1 MDEKHTQ
8 QFAQNSSERASLVP
22 SEDLDFLS
30 LLASVQSYETNQ
42 AEANQAETSQ
52 AEANNAEFSQAE
64 TNHTE
69 NNQAEANQP
78 ENATAEA
85 KSNEEKHRHHLWHRL
100 SANQKDNKSK
110 DSKSK
115 DAKNKDNKGKD
126 TQSSANSA
134 PHFTPLPS
142 APKPTDFGIFDT
154 RDGQIFD
161 SAMRLRL
168 HTLIATCL
176 MNGICDSRID
186 AFMHLLQWPDFP
198 KIVIIAGTFG
208 KEITPDDGP
217 NRKPAPVAP
226 ADNTDALRR
235 NIWPQLGSC
244 NAYDA
249 IVERVQ
255 SSALQRI
262 SKAWQATKSFAKT
275 TNNSAALNTNDS
287 ATFAT
292 PSHIILLAVRQEPTE
307 QALEKICSVFAPSKK
322 PICVSSLVEGVSEI
336 SSELTATLASI
347 AVAPAVKHL
356 PHIIH
361 TDDVLPERALIGD
374 STAFNTLYNKVYQS
388 LAPYSNDD
396 PTLETIDMF
405 LRFGGALDQTAHEL
419 NVHPN
424 TVRYRL
430 RKVAQTTGWDATDP
444 RAAYVLQTAI
454 TIGRIRDSH

>member
-42 AEANQAETSQ
+42 PKT
-52 AEANNAEFSQAE
+52 
-64 TNHTE
+64 
-69 NNQAEANQP
+69 NQP
-78 ENATAEA
+78 ETNQPETNKSETNQTATNQTENAIAET

-100 SANQKDNKSK
+100 SANQNKDNKSK
-110 DSKSK
+110 D
-115 DAKNKDNKGKD
+115 AKVKD

-142 APKPTDFGIFDT
+142 APKSTDFGIFDT

-176 MNGICDSRID
+176 MNGICDSRIN

-275 TNNSAALNTNDS
+275 TNNSAALNTNNS

-292 PSHIILLAVRQEPTE
+292 PSHIILLAVREEPSE

-356 PHIIH
+356 PQIIH

>member
-42 AEANQAETSQ
+42 PKT
-52 AEANNAEFSQAE
+52 
-64 TNHTE
+64 
-69 NNQAEANQP
+69 NQP
-78 ENATAEA
+78 ETNQPETNKSETNQTATNQTENAIAET

-100 SANQKDNKSK
+100 SANQNKDNKSK
-110 DSKSK
+110 D
-115 DAKNKDNKGKD
+115 AKVKD

-142 APKPTDFGIFDT
+142 APKSTDFGIFDT

-176 MNGICDSRID
+176 MNGICDSRIN

-275 TNNSAALNTNDS
+275 TNNSAALNTNNS

-292 PSHIILLAVRQEPTE
+292 PSHIILLAVREEPSE

-347 AVAPAVKHL
+347 AVAPAIKHL
-356 PHIIH
+356 PQVIH

-388 LAPYSNDD
+388 LAPYSSDD

>member
-22 SEDLDFLS
+22 SEDFDFLS
-30 LLASVQSYETNQ
+30 LLAGVQSYETNQ
-42 AEANQAETSQ
+42 PKT
-52 AEANNAEFSQAE
+52 
-64 TNHTE
+64 
-69 NNQAEANQP
+69 NQP
-78 ENATAEA
+78 ETNKSETNQTETNQTENAIAET

-100 SANQKDNKSK
+100 SANQNKDNKSK
-110 DSKSK
+110 D
-115 DAKNKDNKGKD
+115 AKVKD

-142 APKPTDFGIFDT
+142 APKSTDFGIFDT

-287 ATFAT
+287 ASFAT
-292 PSHIILLAVRQEPTE
+292 PSHIILLAVRQEPSE

-356 PHIIH
+356 PQIIH

>member
-30 LLASVQSYETNQ
+30 LLASVQSYETNK
-42 AEANQAETSQ
+42 AEA
-52 AEANNAEFSQAE
+52 SQAE
-64 TNHTE
+64 TNKAEFSQTETNQTETNQTE
-69 NNQAEANQP
+69 NAIAE
-78 ENATAEA
+78 T

-100 SANQKDNKSK
+100 SANQNKDNKSK
-110 DSKSK
+110 D
-115 DAKNKDNKGKD
+115 AKVKD
-126 TQSSANSA
+126 TQSSTNSA

-142 APKPTDFGIFDT
+142 APKSTDFGIFDT

-176 MNGICDSRID
+176 MNGICDSRIN
-186 AFMHLLQWPDFP
+186 AFMHLLQWPDSP

-262 SKAWQATKSFAKT
+262 SKAWQATKSFAK
-275 TNNSAALNTNDS
+275 NINDS
-287 ATFAT
+287 AAFAT
-292 PSHIILLAVRQEPTE
+292 PSHIILLAAREEPSE

-347 AVAPAVKHL
+347 AVAPAIKHL
-356 PHIIH
+356 PQVIH

-388 LAPYSNDD
+388 LAPYSSDD

-405 LRFGGALDQTAHEL
+405 LRFGGALDQTAHKL

>member
-30 LLASVQSYETNQ
+30 LLASVQSYETNK
-42 AEANQAETSQ
+42 AEA
-52 AEANNAEFSQAE
+52 SQAE
-64 TNHTE
+64 TNKSEFSQTETNQTATNQTE
-69 NNQAEANQP
+69 NAIAE
-78 ENATAEA
+78 T

-100 SANQKDNKSK
+100 SANQNKDNKS
-110 DSKSK
+110 
-115 DAKNKDNKGKD
+115 KD

-142 APKPTDFGIFDT
+142 APKPTDLGIFDT

-361 TDDVLPERALIGD
+361 TDDVLPERSLIGD